1 MKNFRFILIF
11 LLVPVFVNGQTD
23 PSRKGP
29 DTIPGRVYL
38 LQKVKRN
45 GVTLPEAEIKEVVIV
60 AGRQQPDEGSTRR
73 YQALFRK
80 YERTV
85 NNVKRVYPYA
95 RIVRERLASVNADL
109 ENISNERDR
118 REYMKQVESDVFRD
132 YQDDMEHLTITQGKI
147 LIKLIDRETQNT
159 SYSLIKQY
167 RGTITAA
174 FWQGVARIFGTNL
187 KEEFDPYGNDIL
199 IELIVQEIEAGRL

>member
-1 MKNFRFILIF
+1 MKHFRFILIF
-11 LLVPVFVNGQTD
+11 LLVPLYLNGQTD
-23 PSRKGP
+23 TTRKTP
-29 DTIPGRVYL
+29 DTSAGRVYL

-60 AGRQQPDEGSTRR
+60 AGRQMPDEGSSRR
-73 YQALFRK
+73 YQSLFRK

-85 NNVKRVYPYA
+85 YNVKRVYPYA
-95 RIVRERLASVNADL
+95 RIVHDKLASVNTDL
-109 ENISNERDR
+109 ENITNERDR
-118 REYMKQVESDVFRD
+118 KEYMKQVESDVFRD

-159 SYSLIKQY
+159 SFSLIKQY

-174 FWQGVARIFGTNL
+174 FWQGIARIFGTNL